1 MKIAVVGSRQ
11 VLDEPVIQEVLDT
24 YLGKM
29 TVLITGGAKGVDTLA
44 ERWAR
49 KNDIPVE
56 VYLPDWKNLGKAAGI
71 VRNRAMVMECHEC
84 IAFWD
89 GISKGTKST
98 IEMCKKQNKRVV
110 VFTVETSLEKP
121 SEDERFPQ

>member
-11 VLDEPVIQEVLDT
+11 VLDEPVIQKVLDT

-56 VYLPDWKNLGKAAGI
+56 VYLPDWKNLGRAAGI

-98 IEMCKKQNKRVV
+98 IDMCKKQNKPVV
-110 VFTVETSLEKP
+110 VFTVETSAEKP
-121 SEDERFPQ
+121 SEDDRFPQ

>member
-71 VRNRAMVMECHEC
+71 VRNRAMVLECQEC

-98 IEMCKKQNKRVV
+98 IDMCKKQNKPVV
-110 VFTVETSLEKP
+110 VFTVETSAEKP
-121 SEDERFPQ
+121 SEDERFTQ

>member
-1 MKIAVVGSRQ
+1 MKIAVVGSRH
-11 VLDEPVIQEVLDT
+11 VLNASVIQEVLNT

-49 KNDIPVE
+49 ENDIPVE
-56 VYLPDWKNLGKAAGI
+56 VYLPDWKNLGRAAGI

-110 VFTVETSLEKP
+110 VFTVESSLEKP
-121 SEDERFPQ
+121 SEQERCSH